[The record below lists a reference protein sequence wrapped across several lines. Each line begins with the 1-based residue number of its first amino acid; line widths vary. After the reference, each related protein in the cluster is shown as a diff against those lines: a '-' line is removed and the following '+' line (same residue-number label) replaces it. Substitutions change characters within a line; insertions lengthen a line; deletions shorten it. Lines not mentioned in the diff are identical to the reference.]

1 MKNTE
6 KDRLSNQT
14 EKRYLWKRF
23 GNGFREMFKNPIKL
37 VILIAFNVLML
48 VLHTKYGDLLWFD
61 EVKYV
66 SPIFM
71 LMIRNIIPILTIA
84 GTVFLLILF
93 GTPAGAAKFS
103 DEFARIGFI
112 NHAGEVPVLIAR
124 QKDKTNREIC
134 IYEFDGMGIP
144 LAD

>member
-6 KDRLSNQT
+6 KDRLINQT

-48 VLHTKYGDLLWFD
+48 VLHTKYGDLLRFD
-61 EVKYV
+61 EVEYV

-71 LMIRNIIPILTIA
+71 L
-84 GTVFLLILF
+84 
-93 GTPAGAAKFS
+93 
-103 DEFARIGFI
+103 
-112 NHAGEVPVLIAR
+112 
-124 QKDKTNREIC
+124 
-134 IYEFDGMGIP
+134 
-144 LAD
+144 